1 MKYRYIRLQLEIV
14 CIFKKNDEII
24 ALEKRKLDI
33 LGKERTVKE
42 DDDLTYECF
51 KSLLPHMKCLPHIRR
66 PRLHW
71 ERFFSEYFS
80 FPTVIVILPVFH
92 THSFICHRCYMILAS
107 ESFDMVQ
114 AVANLSPQR
123 SGFDLRSVRL
133 GSVLDK
139 MALFSLW

>member
-92 THSFICHRCYMILAS
+92 THSFICHQCYMIVEVGNVVCVFAH
-107 ESFDMVQ
+107 
-114 AVANLSPQR
+114 
-123 SGFDLRSVRL
+123 LRMCVRVV
-133 GSVLDK
+133 GDPVSK
-139 MALFSLW
+139 MMCLYFFLLEF